1 MNGFCALGLVLA
13 VTCQAP
19 EFPSGKT
26 IKDRWEVIEKQ
37 STRIGML
44 HTEIQVLPVDPE
56 DVKTTPSRKIRE
68 TMTFNLKR
76 FNETVKLRM
85 VREDW
90 ELVDGTLTKS
100 KMEQF
105 SGDQLQLGK
114 QAHFNGKTWVLTDL
128 ITRKEKPLPAA
139 LEQKPLGLAKLQEQW
154 EKGLPGDY
162 LHFEPLLNTFVI
174 TKVQARPT
182 PQGTDLALKPQLL
195 WDDGQARTKAI
206 MQSLASTWRIDRG
219 ELIERA
225 FEMQGLGQLTAIP
238 SNRAEANKPTFKML
252 DIGALGLI
260 PLNRD
265 IPSRPTPDR
274 VIYRLHASDGID
286 LGQVLPGDDRQQVRS
301 LDGGFVEL
309 TASPSKPPPRRIAP
323 PPASEYLRPSKIID
337 FNHHTI
343 QQMAQRS
350 GAYNDDSWTAA
361 KRLESFVKKC
371 MVPDATAP
379 LGSAADAANSKRG
392 DCRHYALLLCAL
404 CRSVA
409 IPARTA
415 TGLVYIERSK
425 PEGGRG
431 AYLGFHMW
439 TEVYI
444 DGVWV
449 GLDGTLG
456 QGGIS
461 ARHIKINDQS
471 WFEEESMAPLAPVL
485 NLVGKLQAD
494 VLQVNAG
501 R

>member
-56 DVKTTPSRKIRE
+56 DVKTAPSRKISE
-68 TMTFNLKR
+68 TLTLKLKR
-76 FNETVKLRM
+76 FNETVNLRM
-85 VREDW
+85 VREDL
-90 ELVDGTLTKS
+90 ELADGTLVAS

-105 SGDQLQLGK
+105 NGEKLIAKVDAGLV
-114 QAHFNGKTWVLTDL
+114 GKTWTLTNRLSKREDTVTL
-128 ITRKEKPLPAA
+128 DRKPI
-139 LEQKPLGLAKLQEQW
+139 GLAKLQE
-154 EKGLPGDY
+154 ELAKALPGDY
-162 LHFEPLLNTFVI
+162 LHFEPVVKSFVI
-174 TKVQARPT
+174 TKVQARPG
-182 PQGTDLALKPQLL
+182 PQGTDLILKVQPPFDQYLPNSKL
-195 WDDGQARTKAI
+195 RVDQ
-206 MQSLASTWRIDRG
+206 G
-219 ELIERA
+219 ELIERE

-238 SNRAEANKPTFKML
+238 SNRAEANKPAIKSV

-265 IPSRPTPDR
+265 IPSRPMPDR

-286 LGQVLPGDDRQQVRS
+286 LGQVLAGDDRQQVRS
-301 LDGGFVEL
+301 LEGGFVEL
-309 TASPSKPPPRRIAP
+309 TATPSKQPPRRIAP

-337 FNHHTI
+337 FNHTTI
-343 QQMAQRS
+343 QEMARRS
-350 GAYNDDSWTAA
+350 GAYNDDTWTAA

-371 MVPDATAP
+371 MVPDASAP